1 MSYILFKQ
9 LEQSFP
15 VLKTLADDNWWLK
28 NDFLL
33 GSPELSSGT
42 GHRLKCAKN
51 ICCKVKRLEC
61 SVWNHWVGGERS
73 ELGLRVKSVFV
84 EENRGLEVSAGQDP
98 KPCGGEQSGKC
109 GTVTSPPEIQ
119 SALILVDVPRTNN
132 ISQCLGETVFGRNQ
146 C

>member
-1 MSYILFKQ
+1 M
-9 LEQSFP
+9 
-15 VLKTLADDNWWLK
+15 
-28 NDFLL
+28 
-33 GSPELSSGT
+33 
-42 GHRLKCAKN
+42 
-51 ICCKVKRLEC
+51 
-61 SVWNHWVGGERS
+61 GGERS

-84 EENRGLEVSAGQDP
+84 EENRGLEVSAGRDP

-109 GTVTSPPEIQ
+109 GIVMSPPEFQ